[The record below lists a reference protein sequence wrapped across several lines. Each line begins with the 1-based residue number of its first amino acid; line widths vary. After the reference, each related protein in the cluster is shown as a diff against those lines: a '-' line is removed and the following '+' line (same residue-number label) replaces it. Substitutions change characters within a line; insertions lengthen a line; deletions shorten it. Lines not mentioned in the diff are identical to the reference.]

1 MSERSGKKT
10 TAASETVR
18 PAFDSVGQAAAFFA
32 LIVFT
37 LLLPLLL
44 TASGRITRRS
54 SYEIMPENQGAFS
67 FVKNE
72 IFDNREPIDLLF
84 VGSSVTFGGI
94 DAPQVEQ
101 ALSEKIGRPAR
112 VMTFGHYF
120 NSLDIV
126 YMQIRD
132 LLERKKVR
140 MIFLSIPRG
149 TYPKGPSP
157 IAYRFIRYNDAPEM
171 FDVLPVQSK
180 LSLYACSLLRAP
192 RDVLTIVRPN
202 GAKTS
207 SPFAKNLGADKQ
219 DWGAGRDPRKFVR
232 LTPPAPVF
240 KSEKMIYSSEIS
252 EQFFFTG
259 EPIPN
264 HQFLYFQKLVELL
277 KRENVPFAIINIPQY
292 TERHSA
298 RVVERNNWSAV
309 FGTEIPLVA
318 IPPATLFAGLS
329 GEEIDRMY
337 YDDMHFNSNGNEYF
351 TKAILPAVME
361 VYEKKSAAN
370 R

>member
-1 MSERSGKKT
+1 MSESSGNKKT
-10 TAASETVR
+10 FAIEPVR

-32 LIVFT
+32 LMVFT
-37 LLLPLLL
+37 LVLPLLL
-44 TASGRITRRS
+44 TASGRLTRAS

-67 FVKNE
+67 FVKHE
-72 IFDNREPIDLLF
+72 IFDQREPIDLLF
-84 VGSSVTFGGI
+84 VGSSVTFDGI
-94 DAPQVEQ
+94 DTPQVEQ

-132 LLERKKVR
+132 LLARKKVR
-140 MIFLSIPRG
+140 MIFLSIPRLP
-149 TYPKGPSP
+149 YPEGPSP
-157 IAYRFIRYNDAPEM
+157 IAYRFIRYNDAPEI
-171 FDVLPVQSK
+171 FDALPVQSK
-180 LSLYACSLLRAP
+180 LSLYACSVLRAP
-192 RDVLTIVRPN
+192 RDVLTLVRPN
-202 GAKTS
+202 GAKAS

-232 LTPPAPVF
+232 LTPPAPVIE
-240 KSEKMIYSSEIS
+240 SENMIYSPETADR
-252 EQFFFTG
+252 FFFTG

-264 HQFLYFQKLVELL
+264 HQFLYFAKLVELL

-292 TERHSA
+292 TERHSD
-298 RVVERNNWSAV
+298 RVVERENWSAV

-318 IPPATLFAGLS
+318 IPPATLFANLS
-329 GEEIDRMY
+329 DEEIDRMY

-351 TKAILPAVME
+351 TKTILPAVME
-361 VYEKKSAAN
+361 VYEKQSAGN